1 MPRSKHGPF
10 ELRPGAERYY
20 TRQDVLDRV
29 NFSRATLNRRIR
41 NKSMPAPVEAKEMN
55 YGHQLWL
62 REEIDKY
69 LEQNPDFDREKKAG
83 TTRNDVRLHFKNEE
97 MHAIRLASQCAHN
110 VEADTEKFIIKAV
123 LHYANQVLRL
133 TYDDLI
139 TQEQRKDPDLNFLE
153 NKVLLRRIKAWHAK
167 QTTTPKF
174 KAEQFKFSTKASS
187 WRRRA
192 DSAPHQSVLSR

>member
-1 MPRSKHGPF
+1 MPRSKYGPF

-29 NFSRATLNRRIR
+29 NFSRATLNRRVR
-41 NKSMPAPVEAKEMN
+41 SKSMPVPVEAKEMN

-62 REEIDKY
+62 REEIDKW
-69 LEQNPDFDREKKAG
+69 LEQHPQFDRDKKAG

-110 VEADTEKFIIKAV
+110 IEADTEKFIKTAV
-123 LHYANQVLRL
+123 LLYSNQVLRL

-153 NKVLLRRIKAWHAK
+153 NKVLLRKIKEWHAK
-167 QTTTPKF
+167 QLSKLEAQAKLSR
-174 KAEQFKFSTKASS
+174 KAAG
-187 WRRRA
+187 WRRGTP
-192 DSAPHQSVLSR
+192 SAPHQSVFSR

>member
-1 MPRSKHGPF
+1 MPRSKYGPF

-29 NFSRATLNRRIR
+29 NFSRATLNRRVR

-62 REEIDKY
+62 REEIDKW
-69 LEQNPDFDREKKAG
+69 LEQHPQFDRDKKAG

-110 VEADTEKFIIKAV
+110 IEADTEKFIKTAV
-123 LHYANQVLRL
+123 LLYSNQVLRL

-167 QTTTPKF
+167 QLSKLEAQAKLSR
-174 KAEQFKFSTKASS
+174 KAAG
-187 WRRRA
+187 WRRGTH
-192 DSAPHQSVLSR
+192 STPHQSVLSR